1 MVGFSEEILSKT
13 AKHNRNKSE
22 LLIIDPPSAG
32 TPPAS
37 NVQDWFSNIFKPP
50 NDGPTAAT
58 SEPTSPK
65 PNNEQP
71 ALTLPPRQSISRR
84 TRFHTNSNAPQPHSI
99 NSPKRT
105 FKIPATA
112 STDNVSQHFLDD
124 KPLSPPKSL
133 IESSHRRSI
142 SSTTCSIPNDPT
154 PRNLVESA
162 HRRTIS
168 ESTCS
173 FEKVLRKNNVDGDE
187 VKEEDLKSQELN
199 RFLKEQRDKINNIF
213 SGQIKGKAKI
223 VLSGPSNS

>member
-22 LLIIDPPSAG
+22 PLMIDPPSAG
-32 TPPAS
+32 TSPSS
-37 NVQDWFSNIFKPP
+37 NVQDWFSHIFKTP
-50 NDGPTAAT
+50 NDG
-58 SEPTSPK
+58 PTSPK

-71 ALTLPPRQSISRR
+71 ALNLPPRQSISRR
-84 TRFHTNSNAPQPHSI
+84 TRFHTNSNAPQQHSI

-105 FKIPATA
+105 SKIPATG
-112 STDNVSQHFLDD
+112 STDNVSHFLDD

-142 SSTTCSIPNDPT
+142 SSTTCSIPEYPALSP
-154 PRNLVESA
+154 PRNLVELA
-162 HRRTIS
+162 HRRSIS
-168 ESTCS
+168 ASTS
-173 FEKVLRKNNVDGDE
+173 AFEKVLRNNNVDGDE

-199 RFLKEQRDKINNIF
+199 RFLKEQRDKIDNVF